1 MNYRE
6 TITRRAE
13 FDYLHKKQSGG
24 QGQYGRVV
32 GYMEP
37 LPEGSSEKFEY
48 ANEIVGNA
56 IPPNYLPSCKKGF
69 EEAVNSG
76 KQLLFIPQRLCN
88 GSDSGLHGCSV
99 TPRRSLCRAMQ
110 HGSLCNR
117 HTISHSGLLLYIF
130 RDTCQQAVYDRT
142 RSWCH

>member
-1 MNYRE
+1 VNYRE

-76 KQLLFIPQRLCN
+76 EPLLFIPQRLCD
-88 GSDSGLHGCSV
+88 GSDAGLHGLPV
-99 TPRRSLCRAMQ
+99 NSLCMAIL
-110 HGSLCNR
+110 HGNLCMGLCNR
-117 HTISHSGLLLYIF
+117 HVTSHSK
-130 RDTCQQAVYDRT
+130 
-142 RSWCH
+142 

>member
-88 GSDSGLHGCSV
+88 GSGSGLHGLLGN
-99 TPRRSLCRAMQ
+99 TKTQSLQGNATWQ
-110 HGSLCNR
+110 
-117 HTISHSGLLLYIF
+117 F
-130 RDTCQQAVYDRT
+130 VQQTYHQSQWIAVI
-142 RSWCH
+142 HL

>member
-1 MNYRE
+1 VNYRE

-76 KQLLFIPQRLCN
+76 KPPLFIPQRLCN
-88 GSDSGLHGCSV
+88 GSELD
-99 TPRRSLCRAMQ
+99 
-110 HGSLCNR
+110 HGSCLICR
-117 HTISHSGLLLYIF
+117 CHSKDSTLVLLLLAMLKGSQCAFVTYVQS
-130 RDTCQQAVYDRT
+130 DTSA
-142 RSWCH
+142 CHSQ

>member
-76 KQLLFIPQRLCN
+76 KPPLFIPQRLCT
-88 GSDSGLHGCSV
+88 GSSSGLHGLPGTSRCS
-99 TPRRSLCRAMQ
+99 LL
-110 HGSLCNR
+110 HGIAIWQFV
-117 HTISHSGLLLYIF
+117 HGPM
-130 RDTCQQAVYDRT
+130 
-142 RSWCH
+142 